1 MLDGRRLDRL
11 DQPGRSHQPDA
22 APPPEAV
29 RLRGRGAHAEPVLLD
44 PSQRAALRSA
54 REEAA
59 TLVVGAPGSGK
70 TTTALHVALDAI
82 SPAGGGPGLDPAR
95 VLVLGATRRG
105 ASQVRDR
112 LSLLAGRT
120 VGQPMVRTVP
130 ALAFAVLARRAAALG
145 LPAPT
150 LISGPEQDQLLA
162 ELLAGH
168 LESDGPPLRLPE
180 GFPEEALA
188 TRAFRD
194 ELRDVLMRA
203 AERGIDPVGLDELGR
218 AHGRP
223 EWRLC
228 ARLYEEYLDVTQLRL
243 ATPDLGPRYDPAA
256 VVHEATEA
264 LLAWREEVETPTPS
278 WDLVVVDDY
287 HEATEATARLL
298 RLFQDSGARLVL
310 LGDPDAAVQGFRGAV
325 PALMGSAAAP
335 SSSAAA
341 DLGAHVVVLDGV
353 WRHGRPLRQVVQRAA
368 QVVGAAGH
376 VAHRRSAAVEQDG
389 PAGRGSHVEVAV
401 LPGVA
406 AEHAYVAHAIRSW
419 HLDEGVPWHEV
430 AVVARSGG
438 EVAALRRAL
447 AAASVPVSVLGS
459 QGALRDEP
467 AAQPLLHAMRAVV
480 DGLDPEAAAAL
491 LLSPLGGLDAVA
503 LRRLRRA
510 VRTEELA
517 GGGGRSSDALIVE
530 VLEDP
535 AHADQLPGAVR
546 RNVVGLA
553 RVLAAGRAAA
563 ATAGATAQ
571 TVLWAL
577 WDTAGLAERW
587 RSAALAGGAA
597 GARADR
603 DLDAVLALFKAAER
617 FVERTP
623 HAGPG
628 AFAEYVSAQELPA
641 DSLAAQGGPESA
653 VSVLT
658 PAGAAGGEW
667 EAVVV
672 AGVQEG
678 VWPDL
683 RLRDSLLGAQA
694 LVDVAA
700 ARGVAGHVDARRAVL
715 HDEVRSFLVAVS
727 RARRRLLVTAVE
739 DIETIPSALVDLV
752 EPPAQDGPDHRRR
765 EVPVPL
771 DLRGLVQTTRARLLE
786 AVGAGHDAEAAGL
799 ARLLATLEDAGI
811 RAADPRRWY
820 GVAPVSSD
828 RPLWGPDQQLRVSP
842 SKVDAVTRCPLR
854 WALEAA
860 GGSGA
865 EALTQSL
872 GTLIHAVAEDLPAGT
887 RQELQARLAER
898 WPELGLRPGAVE
910 LLTRRRAEAMIDRLA
925 THVAASGDVV
935 GVEAEFRVDVGRA
948 VLTGKVDRLVRVGD
962 AVRVED
968 LKTGA
973 AISNDEARRN
983 AQLGSYQVA
992 LAEGAFGD
1000 VPSAGAALVY
1010 VGGTTKGPT
1019 QRHQAPLETADE
1031 PRWAHDLVT
1040 GAADLMAQA
1049 SFTAR
1054 TNPACDFCPVRRSC
1068 PVQPEGRHVT
1078 QERA

>member
-1 MLDGRRLDRL
+1 MLDGRRPDLHDRS
-11 DQPGRSHQPDA
+11 DRSESALPQD
-22 APPPEAV
+22 AV
-29 RLRGRGAHAEPVLLD
+29 RLRGRGAHEEPVLLD
-44 PSQRAALRSA
+44 AAQLAAVRAAHT
-54 REEAA
+54 EPV

-82 SPAGGGPGLDPAR
+82 SPADGGGGLDPAR
-95 VLVLGATRRG
+95 VLVLSATRRG

-120 VGQPMVRTVP
+120 VGQPMVRTVA
-130 ALAFAVLARRAAALG
+130 ALAFAVLTRRAAALG
-145 LPAPT
+145 RPAPT

-168 LESDGPPLRLPE
+168 LDADGTPLRLPE
-180 GFPEEALA
+180 GFPQEALA

-218 AHGRP
+218 THGRP
-223 EWRLC
+223 EWQLC

-264 LLAWREEVETPTPS
+264 LLAWREEVDTETPS

-298 RLFQDSGARLVL
+298 RLLKDSGARLVL

-335 SSSAAA
+335 SSPAFA
-341 DLGAHVVVLDGV
+341 DLGAHVVVLTGV
-353 WRHGRPLRQVVQRAA
+353 WRHGRSVREVVQRAA

-376 VAHRRSAAVEQDG
+376 VAHRRAAAVEPAG
-389 PAGRGSHVEVAV
+389 PAGHGSHVDVAV

-406 AEHAYVAHAIRSW
+406 AEHAYIAHAIRSW
-419 HLDEGVPWHEV
+419 HLDEGVPWDQV
-430 AVVARSGG
+430 AVVARSGS

-467 AAQPLLHAMRAVV
+467 AVQPLLHAMRVV
-480 DGLDPEAAAAL
+480 VHGLEPESAAAL
-491 LLSPLGGLDAVA
+491 LLSSLGGLDAVA

-530 VLEDP
+530 VLQDP
-535 AHADQLPGAVR
+535 AHAEQLPSGVR
-546 RNVVGLA
+546 RNVVALA

-563 ATAGATAQ
+563 AAPGATAQ

-577 WDTAGLAERW
+577 WDTAGLADRW
-587 RSAALAGGAA
+587 RAAALAGGAG

-683 RLRDSLLGAQA
+683 RLRDSLLGAQG

-739 DIETIPSALVDLV
+739 DVETIPSALVDLV
-752 EPPAQDGPDHRRR
+752 EPPADEGPDHRRR
-765 EVPVPL
+765 DVPVPL
-771 DLRGLVQTTRARLLE
+771 DLRGLVQTTRSRLLE
-786 AVGAGHDAEAAGL
+786 TLGTGDGRGADALAHLLAALAEAGV
-799 ARLLATLEDAGI
+799 RP
-811 RAADPRRWY
+811 ADPRRWY
-820 GVAPVSSD
+820 GVAPVSSEA
-828 RPLWGPDQQLRVSP
+828 PLWGPDQRLRVSP

-887 RQELQARLAER
+887 RQELHARLAQR
-898 WPELGLRPGAVE
+898 WGELGLRPGTVDM
-910 LLTRRRAEAMIDRLA
+910 LTRRRAEAMIDRLA
-925 THVAASGDVV
+925 AHVAAAGEVV
-935 GVEAEFRVDVGRA
+935 GVETEFRAEVGRA
-948 VLTGKVDRLVRVGD
+948 VLTGTVDRLVRVGD
-962 AVRVED
+962 AVRIED
-968 LKTGA
+968 LKTGG
-973 AISNDEARRN
+973 AISKDEARRN
-983 AQLGSYQVA
+983 AQLGAYQVA

-1010 VGGTTKGPT
+1010 VGGTTKGPVE
-1019 QRHQAPLETADE
+1019 RHQEPLATADD
-1031 PRWAHDLVT
+1031 PRWAHDLVV

-1049 SFTAR
+1049 AFTAR

-1078 QERA
+1078 EPRA